1 MAKVFD
7 KPIVIQKIDEKT
19 EKWTDLYT
27 PHASINK
34 AKSDSEYL
42 GSGATQSKK
51 TLVFEVRYFKA
62 LEDIDLNTQR
72 YRIVYQGIPY
82 NIGDYDDYMLK
93 HKTVKILG
101 VSY

>member
-1 MAKVFD
+1 MSKVFD

-19 EKWTDLYT
+19 EKWSDLYT

-34 AKSDSEYL
+34 AKTDNEYL
-42 GSGATQSKK
+42 DAGAIRSKK
-51 TLVFEVRYFKA
+51 TLVFEIRYFKG

-72 YRIVYQGIPY
+72 YRILYRGTPY
-82 NIGDYDDYMLK
+82 NIGDYDDYMQE
-93 HKTVKILG
+93 HKTVKLLG